1 MSDLHS
7 FAFLDVERITAPV
20 LADKPTI
27 THHGS
32 SVKRFRYIIFL
43 RDILILAVTTFGGAQ
58 AHLAYFH
65 KVLVK
70 KRGYLTDAELMEMNS
85 LCQILPG
92 PASTQT
98 LVAIGFKIGG
108 PNLAYLTLL
117 VWILPAVILM
127 TGAAIFMSA
136 IQERNW
142 STEFTRYIQPM
153 AVGFVSYGAYVISLK
168 TVNTRTGIGLMIIAA
183 VVSYYIQTPY
193 IYPIIIIG
201 AGLVTALKFKSQP
214 KEEKQRI
221 HVNWSNLL
229 LWAGVLVFAAAL
241 GGITKALPVKLFEN
255 FYRSGSLVFG
265 GGQVLAPLLYTEFVE
280 VKDGDDTKVG
290 ALRSRL
296 KEKYSPKP
304 YHTPISHNEFL
315 SGYAIAQG
323 LPGPSFSF
331 SAYVG
336 ALSAR
341 NYGVPGEIM
350 GAFMSAVGIFLPG
363 TFMIFFVI
371 RFWDSLKKYRPVR
384 ASLEGVTAA
393 AAGLVAASAIILFQ
407 PLENT
412 VLNFSVTIVTFCLLV
427 FTKVPSPL
435 IILGG
440 LLLGLFVA

>member
-1 MSDLHS
+1 M
-7 FAFLDVERITAPV
+7 
-20 LADKPTI
+20 
-27 THHGS
+27 
-32 SVKRFRYIIFL
+32 VKRVRYYIFL
-43 RDILILAVTTFGGAQ
+43 RDVLILALTTFGGPQ
-58 AHLAYFH
+58 AHLAHFH

-70 KRGYLTDAELMEMNS
+70 KRGYLTEADLMEVNS

-98 LVAIGFKIGG
+98 LIAVGFKIGG

-127 TGAAIFMSA
+127 TAAAVAMSG
-136 IQERNW
+136 IQEKNW
-142 STEFTRYIQPM
+142 SIEFTRYIQPM
-153 AVGFVSYGAYVISLK
+153 AVGFVSYGAYMISLK
-168 TVNTRTGIGLMIIAA
+168 TVNTKTGIALMIIAA

-193 IYPIIIIG
+193 IYPVIIIG
-201 AGLVTALKFKSQP
+201 AGLVTAMKFRAQP
-214 KEEKQRI
+214 KEPKQRLK
-221 HVNWSNLL
+221 VNWANLL
-229 LWAGVLVFAAAL
+229 LWGGVLIFAAAL

-255 FYRSGSLVFG
+255 FYRNGSLVFG

-280 VKDGDDTKVG
+280 LREEDDSKVS
-290 ALRSRL
+290 ALRTRL
-296 KEKYSPKP
+296 KQKYSPKP
-304 YHTPISHNEFL
+304 YHRPISHDEFL
-315 SGYAIAQG
+315 SGYAVAQA
-323 LPGPSFSF
+323 LPGPVFSF
-331 SAYVG
+331 SAYIG

-341 NYGVPGEIM
+341 NYGIGGEIM
-350 GAFMSAVGIFLPG
+350 GAFMSAIGIFLPG

-384 ASLEGVTAA
+384 ASLEGITAS

-412 VLNFSVTIVTFCLLV
+412 FLNFGVTIATFCLLV

-440 LLLGLFVA
+440 LILGFVLQ